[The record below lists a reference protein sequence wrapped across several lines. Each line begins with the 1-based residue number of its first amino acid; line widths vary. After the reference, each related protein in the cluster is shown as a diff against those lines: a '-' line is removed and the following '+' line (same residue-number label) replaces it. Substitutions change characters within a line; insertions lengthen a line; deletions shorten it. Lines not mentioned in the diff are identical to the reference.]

1 MEEIDML
8 RERLRTKE
16 AELMQLHLALIE
28 TKIASLEH
36 NDTDQEMRLRIVEGS
51 RIRFETLAWLAFG
64 GGALSLINVITVLIG
79 RM

>member
-16 AELMQLHLALIE
+16 AELMQLQLALIE